1 MRRPPLLSRA
11 AQFLQPP
18 MVYHLH
24 ELQRM
29 MVEPLSEL
37 AAGSSRALRHSSNP
51 FRWLPN
57 VRTLAASQA
66 LFHRLTKRYDKPSW
80 DIHEVSAH
88 DATVSVVEEI
98 IIAEPFCQLIHF
110 VRRTHDVEVAQQ
122 LAKDPRIL
130 IVAPLSGHHAT
141 LLRDTVRTLL
151 AHHDVYVT
159 EWLDAR
165 DVPLSEGVFHLDDYV
180 HTIMRFIRHL
190 GARSLHVMAVC
201 QPTVPVLGAVAL
213 LAQGGEKTPRTL
225 TLMGGPIDARKS
237 PTEVNFLATEHPYS
251 WFEKNMIHKVPGPH
265 AGKGRRVYPGFF
277 QLTAFV
283 MMNPKNHFKAYWQY
297 WVDSHK
303 GESAEAARAAHER
316 FYDEYNSVL
325 DMDAEYYLETVRVV
339 FQDFALANGSWDVR
353 GTRVNPS
360 AITDTAIF
368 TVEGEKDDISGL
380 GQTAAAHD
388 LCLSVPQENHKHL
401 HVNGAG
407 HYGIFS
413 GHRWRENTYPVLR
426 DFIRSHVAD

>member
-1 MRRPPLLSRA
+1 
-11 AQFLQPP
+11 

-66 LFHRLTKRYDKPSW
+66 LFHRLTKRYDKPTW
-80 DIHEVSAH
+80 EIDEVKAH
-88 DATVSVVEEI
+88 GTTVSVVEEALI
-98 IIAEPFCQLIHF
+98 TEPFCRLIHF
-110 VRRTHDVEVAQQ
+110 IRRTHDAELAGQ

-159 EWLDAR
+159 EWMDAR
-165 DVPLSEGVFHLDDYV
+165 DVPLSEGTFHLDDYV

-190 GARSLHVMAVC
+190 GAQSLHVMAVC
-201 QPTVPVLGAVAL
+201 QPTVPVLGAVSL
-213 LAQGGEKTPRTL
+213 LAQAGEKTPLTL

-297 WVDSHK
+297 FVDSHK
-303 GESAEAARAAHER
+303 GQSAAEARTAHER

-325 DMDAEYYLETVRVV
+325 DLDAEFYLETVRVV
-339 FQDFALANGSWDVR
+339 FQDFALAQGTWDVR
-353 GTRVNPS
+353 GVRVNPA
-360 AITDTAIF
+360 AIADTAIL

-388 LCLSVPQENHKHL
+388 LCSNVPPENHKHL
-401 HVNGAG
+401 LVKGAG

-413 GHRWRENTYPVLR
+413 GHRWRESTYPLVR
-426 DFIRSHVAD
+426 EFIQAHAAS

>member
-1 MRRPPLLSRA
+1 VRRPPILSRA

-37 AAGSSRALRHSSNP
+37 AAGSSKALRHPSNP
-51 FRWLPN
+51 FRWFPN

-80 DIHEVSAH
+80 DITEVEAH
-88 DATVSVVEEI
+88 GKTVSVVEE
-98 IIAEPFCQLIHF
+98 ALMSEPFCRLLHF
-110 VRRTHDVEVAQQ
+110 TRRTDDAELIKQ
-122 LAKDPRIL
+122 LDKDPRIL

-165 DVPLSEGVFHLDDYV
+165 DVPVSEGDFHLDDYV
-180 HTIMRFIRHL
+180 HTIMRYIRQL
-190 GARSLHVMAVC
+190 GAESLHVMAVC
-201 QPTVPVLGAVAL
+201 QPTVPVLAAVSL

-237 PTEVNFLATEHPYS
+237 PTEVNKLATEHPYS
-251 WFEKNMIHKVPGPH
+251 WFEKNMIHKVPGPYK
-265 AGKGRRVYPGFF
+265 GKGRAVYPGFF

-283 MMNPKNHFKAYWQY
+283 MMNPKNHFKAYWNY
-297 WVDSHK
+297 WIDSHK
-303 GESAEAARAAHER
+303 GERGAASRAAHEK

-325 DMDAEYYLETVRVV
+325 DMDAAYYLETVRVV
-339 FQDFALANGSWDVR
+339 FQDFALANGTWDIR
-353 GTRVNPS
+353 GVRVNPS
-360 AITDTAIF
+360 AIKETAIF
-368 TVEGEKDDISGL
+368 TIEGEKDDISGL

-388 LCLSVPQENHKHL
+388 LCPNVPAEQHKHL
-401 HVNGAG
+401 VVQGAG

-413 GHRWRENTYPVLR
+413 GHRWREHTYPVLR
-426 DFIRSHVAD
+426 EFILAHG